1 MKINSDNNLLLEG
14 ILNIHNVV
22 TLIRYI
28 FDKTVIIIKLE

>member
-22 TLIRYI
+22 TLIRYN
-28 FDKTVIIIKLE
+28 FDKTVIINKLE